1 MPDILELH
9 RLRVARRHRPGRMKP
24 LQRLNTGFFINADD
38 MHPRLM
44 QLLRLM
50 IALANRTNL
59 RAERGLVIDF
69 MVQPVPDTVWL
80 EFRLI
85 LKTRK
90 VNLA

>member
-1 MPDILELH
+1 
-9 RLRVARRHRPGRMKP
+9 
-24 LQRLNTGFFINADD
+24 

-80 EFRLI
+80 EVRLI

>member
-1 MPDILELH
+1 
-9 RLRVARRHRPGRMKP
+9 MKP

-80 EFRLI
+80 EVRLI